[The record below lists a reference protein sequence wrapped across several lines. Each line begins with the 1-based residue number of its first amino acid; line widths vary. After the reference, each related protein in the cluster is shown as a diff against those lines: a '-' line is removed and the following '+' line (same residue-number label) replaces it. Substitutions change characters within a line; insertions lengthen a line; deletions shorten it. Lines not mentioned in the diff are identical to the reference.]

1 MAAFYYVPLGVD
13 GGLYS
18 YPALSLSRDGDPGE
32 SQITVEELQ
41 GIHGVKVSYGFD
53 LSRTV
58 RVVPMSMWFRIF
70 GADIWSAR
78 IFGLTEM
85 LLLLVISFVV
95 FHGISGNGRV
105 AMLCWLIYSTDSVV
119 LALGST
125 ELRPDI
131 MVTIFTLIVFL
142 CINADDKFYG
152 KREYVIISLSAVLS
166 TFLLALTH
174 ITAAVSLALLVSYI
188 LAEFLLSWKAVS
200 VYRKWLGASVITT
213 GVITFLMRREFFA
226 LFVPTHYPDRSPFS
240 PAVDVEGGI
249 RSLVSGG
256 VWPIV
261 QKEYTR
267 WVDYFLPFNP
277 AVFLAVLLAVFLFGL
292 GIFKHRHIK
301 RLHQQLSIL
310 VGCAAACMV
319 LALDPKPWSFHA
331 LPVVP
336 FLIIVLAN
344 QLKLMDNLR
353 MKNIAVFL
361 LFALIV
367 LSAGTKLALG
377 GRIVLKS
384 AQNGY
389 SNMELIDLMT
399 RILDDKDKD
408 YLIVGSTGIWPYI
421 HPATNVV
428 IFDAKPA
435 RMPELKKYLSEI
447 DCILIDKDYK
457 GYNWVSCFET
467 MYPEVYLKQMESI
480 GKEEGGW
487 PFMKGLKPVSRDM
500 GCS

>member
-32 SQITVEELQ
+32 SLITIEELQ
-41 GIHGVKVSYGFD
+41 GIRGVKVSYGFD

-70 GADIWSAR
+70 GADIWSVR

-85 LLLLVISFVV
+85 LLLLVISFVM
-95 FHGISGNGRV
+95 FHRISGNSRV
-105 AMLCWLIYSTDSVV
+105 AMLCWLIYLTDSVV
-119 LALGST
+119 LFLGST

-131 MVTIFTLIVFL
+131 MVTILTLIVFF

-152 KREYVIISLSAVLS
+152 KREYFIVTLSAVLS
-166 TFLLALTH
+166 AFLLPLTH

-188 LAEFLLSWKAVS
+188 LAEFLLSWKAIS
-200 VYRKWLGASVITT
+200 VYRKWLGASIITT
-213 GVITFLMRREFFA
+213 GAITFLMRREFFA
-226 LFVPTHYPDRSPFS
+226 LFVPSCYIDRLPFS

-249 RSLVSGG
+249 RDLVSAG

-261 QKEYTR
+261 QKEFTR
-267 WVDYFLPFNP
+267 WADYFLPYNT
-277 AVFLAVLLAVFLFGL
+277 AVFLAVLLAFSLFGL
-292 GIFKHRHIK
+292 GILDPRHI
-301 RLHQQLSIL
+301 RRRPQQLSIL
-310 VGCAAACMV
+310 VGCAAACIV

-336 FLIIVLAN
+336 FFIILLAN
-344 QLKLMDNLR
+344 QLNLTDNLR
-353 MKNIAVFL
+353 LKNIAVFL

-377 GRIVLKS
+377 GRIVIKS

-389 SNMELIDLMT
+389 SNTEFIDLMT

-408 YLIVGSTGIWPYI
+408 YLIVGSTGVWPYI
-421 HPATNVV
+421 HPTTNVV

-447 DCILIDKDYK
+447 DCILVDNDYK
-457 GYNWVSCFET
+457 AYNWVSCFET
-467 MYPEVYLKQMESI
+467 MYPEVYLKRMESI
-480 GKEEGGW
+480 GKEESGW
-487 PFMKGLKPVSRDM
+487 LIRRFFSVEGN
-500 GCS
+500 